1 MKNKKIYLT
10 DDYFAYEEIGSS
22 NNTKIFAYRKYEN
35 IRFFV
40 RKFMN
45 VAVSDL
51 PISFFESD
59 KEISIGKKITLLES
73 VEIND
78 FEIVFKSRFN
88 TTFSQIL
95 NEDSLL
101 YKMYLHLLRLIPND
115 KSEDVKLKGVMSEWG
130 RPDYSVLAKI
140 PISYN
145 EKHNIKEAV
154 NAKGELYS
162 IVLKRENSVYIIKTD
177 DGFVQSNLSPE
188 DNKKFKDCLFSFLNN
203 FKDNFSEMQYK
214 RLLFLGNKC
223 KRCGQCCKVYEV
235 EADPFEQERIAEHLN
250 ITTEEFLKKYTHEDL
265 FSWNSFSSMLN
276 KQNGINTPCIF
287 QGICE
292 DGLYGCT
299 IHTVRPEVCRK
310 FLPSLG
316 KCIMN
321 GVLPKVESILD
332 NLVSFTLTSES
343 VMIDTELTNDNK
355 VNPVILDLDNENIA
369 CRELIDFFLYFK
381 EKVKGS
387 YTFDNS

>member
-1 MKNKKIYLT
+1 MKKLYLT
-10 DDYFAYEEIGSS
+10 DDYFAYEEIGNS
-22 NNTKIFAYRKYEN
+22 NSTKIFSYRKYEN

-51 PISFFESD
+51 PISFFESEKD
-59 KEISIGKKITLLES
+59 ISIGKKITLLES

-78 FEIVFKSRFN
+78 FEIIFKSRFN
-88 TTFSQIL
+88 TTLSQIL
-95 NEDSLL
+95 KEDSLL
-101 YKMYLHLLRLIPND
+101 YKMYLHILKMIPND
-115 KSEDVKLKGVMSEWG
+115 KGEDIKLKGVMSEWG

-145 EKHNIKEAV
+145 ENHNIKEDVKAR
-154 NAKGELYS
+154 GELYS
-162 IVLKRENSVYIIKTD
+162 LVLKKNNSVYIIKTNT
-177 DGFVQSNLSPE
+177 GFVQCDLSLDDDE
-188 DNKKFKDCLFSFLNN
+188 KFKECFFYFLNN
-203 FKDNFSEMQYK
+203 FKDNFTEMQYK

-250 ITTEEFLKKYTHEDL
+250 ITTEEFIKKYTHEDL
-265 FSWNSFSSMLN
+265 FSWNSFSFMLN
-276 KQNGINTPCIF
+276 KQNGIDTPCVF

-292 DGLYGCT
+292 DGLYGCM

-316 KCIMN
+316 KCVMN
-321 GVLPKVESILD
+321 GVLPKVESVWD
-332 NLVSFTLTSES
+332 NLVSFTLTAES
-343 VMIDTELTNDNK
+343 IMIDTELTNDNK
-355 VNPVILDLDNENIA
+355 VNPVILDLDRDNKA
-369 CRELIDFFLYFK
+369 CTTLMDFFEFMK
-381 EKVKGS
+381 EKKK
-387 YTFDNS
+387 

>member
-1 MKNKKIYLT
+1 MFNKRLFLT
-10 DDYFAYEEIGSS
+10 DDYFAYEEIGNPNS
-22 NNTKIFAYRKYEN
+22 TKIFSYKKYAN

-51 PISFFESD
+51 PLSFFESIE
-59 KEISIGKKITLLES
+59 EISIGKKITLLES

-78 FEIVFKSRFN
+78 FEIIFKSRFN
-88 TTFSQIL
+88 TILSQIL
-95 NEDSLL
+95 NKDSLL
-101 YKMYLHLLRLIPND
+101 YKMYSHLLKIIPNE
-115 KSEDVKLKGVMSEWG
+115 KGEDIKLKGVMSEWG

-162 IVLKRENSVYIIKTD
+162 IVLKKDNSVYIIKTEA
-177 DGFVQSNLSPE
+177 GFIQSNLSLD
-188 DNKKFKDCLFSFLNN
+188 DNSKFKECFFEFLHN
-203 FKDNFSEMQYK
+203 FKDNFTEMQYK

-235 EADPFEQERIAEHLN
+235 EADSFEQERIAEHLN
-250 ITTEEFLKKYTHEDL
+250 ITTEEFIKKYTHEDL
-265 FSWNSFSSMLN
+265 FSWNAFSFMLN
-276 KQNGINTPCIF
+276 KQNGINTPCVF

-316 KCIMN
+316 KCVMN
-321 GVLPKVESILD
+321 GSLPKVESVWE

-355 VNPVILDLDNENIA
+355 VNPVILDLDRENLA
-369 CRELIDFFLYFK
+369 CKDLVDFFKDFEK
-381 EKVKGS
+381 KVK
-387 YTFDNS
+387 